1 MSLDYDGVTSLRLEI
16 KKRLN
21 KTSHTTQA
29 DYIADGC
36 EALEFDKRKKG
47 ASGKPVENVAILR
60 WLLEN
65 KTATRNKSKGQVM
78 TISATGI
85 AVNLIL
91 GVNQNNH
98 VTFELAKQF
107 AARDGI
113 KRTGKKLTDYISD
126 NKQAAIEFVEA
137 QNKAR
142 QLARDDIMATGS
154 AKPLA
159 DYVEQIQVEQIL
171 QNNVEPIQQNNVEP
185 IQQKTPKQYANKYQ
199 FKSVAFNTSDGKNKT
214 RHVIKLENYFIEAL
228 KQIGVDNLPAFL
240 SEITT
245 TEWNEST
252 GDKSIMKIV
261 KASIVNELLKKAGNK
276 QNGKV

>member
-29 DYIADGC
+29 DYIAAAC
-36 EALEFDKRKKG
+36 NALGFEKREKG
-47 ASGKPVENVAILR
+47 ASGKPVENVAILK

-65 KTATRNKSKGQVM
+65 KTATRNKS
-78 TISATGI
+78 
-85 AVNLIL
+85 
-91 GVNQNNH
+91 
-98 VTFELAKQF
+98 
-107 AARDGI
+107 
-113 KRTGKKLTDYISD
+113 
-126 NKQAAIEFVEA
+126 
-137 QNKAR
+137 QNKA
-142 QLARDDIMATGS
+142 QALLPQITETPAPIIEA
-154 AKPLA
+154 
-159 DYVEQIQVEQIL
+159 VEI
-171 QNNVEPIQQNNVEP
+171 VEP

-245 TEWNEST
+245 TEWNKST